1 MATQTRELTTPRS
14 QAVLPRQATTRT
26 RATPRGQ
33 APAELPGEADQGPAF
48 GHGGHRKRFTRH
60 STAGEVVLAYLGAQA
75 ARLSALDLAVRRD
88 KADAVHQMRVT
99 TRRLRSTLQAFP
111 EVLSAPDTSELR
123 DELKWL
129 GGVLGE
135 ARDAEVL
142 AGHLHASL
150 AAMPTELVIGP
161 AQARITLYFAPVE
174 ASSRA
179 AVLEALDSKRY
190 RALVLDLTRLLERPP
205 LTPAA
210 AEPAGKVLPRALAK
224 ASHRVG
230 RRMRRASQAP
240 AGQPREV
247 ALHETRKAAKRARYA
262 AEAAAPGLGKQA
274 GRKGRRLAKRMKQL
288 QSVLGDHQDAVIART
303 TAREIGIQAHLAG
316 ENAFSFGLLHERA
329 HHQARGYQDEARG
342 AYRRARRAAR
352 GSWLSTH

>member
-1 MATQTRELTTPRS
+1 MATQTRAMTTAGS
-14 QAVLPRQATTRT
+14 QAVLPRQ
-26 RATPRGQ
+26 ATPRGQ
-33 APAELPGEADQGPAF
+33 APAELAEEAGLETAF
-48 GHGGHRKRFTRH
+48 GRGGRRKRFTRQ

-88 KADAVHQMRVT
+88 KIDAVHQMRVT

-111 EVLSAPDTSELR
+111 AVLSAPDTSTLR
-123 DELKWL
+123 NELKWL

-142 AGHLHASL
+142 AGYLHASL
-150 AAMPTELVIGP
+150 AALPGELVIGP
-161 AQARITLYFAPVE
+161 AQARVTLHFAPVE

-179 AVLEALDSKRY
+179 ALLEALDSGRY
-190 RALVLDLTRLLERPP
+190 RTLVIELTRLLERPP

-210 AEPAGKVLPRALAK
+210 AEPAGKVLPRAVAK
-224 ASHRVG
+224 ASHRVD
-230 RRMRRASQAP
+230 RRMRQAGQAP

-274 GRKGRRLAKRMKQL
+274 GHKARRLAKRMKQL

-329 HHQARGYQDEARG
+329 YHQARGCQDEARG
-342 AYRRARRAAR
+342 VYQRARRAAR
-352 GSWLSTH
+352 GNWLSAR